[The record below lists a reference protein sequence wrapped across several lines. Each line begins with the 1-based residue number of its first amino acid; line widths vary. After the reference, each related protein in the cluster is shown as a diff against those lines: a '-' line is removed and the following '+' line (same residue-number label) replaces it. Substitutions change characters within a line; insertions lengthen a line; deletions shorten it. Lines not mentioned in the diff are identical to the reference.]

1 MPIKEYDRSKAVAY
15 AHQWAFSRNPAYYD
29 FSSLG
34 GDCTNFISQCLRAG
48 GAPMNYT
55 PTTGWFYN
63 SLSSRAP
70 AWTGVEQLYR
80 FLTQNKNAGPF
91 AHPAAQGEIRPGDI
105 IQLSFDGVRFSHS
118 LLAVEVNEGGS
129 YGRPEIL
136 VATHSDDSDYRPL
149 DSWIGVTRRYLHIAG
164 VR

>member
-1 MPIKEYDRSKAVAY
+1 MPARQYDRAKAIAY
-15 AHQWAFSRNPAYYD
+15 AHRWAYGRNPAYYD
-29 FSSLG
+29 FSALG

-55 PTTGWFYN
+55 PVTGWFYN
-63 SLSSRAP
+63 SAASRAP

-80 FLTQNKNAGPF
+80 FLTGNKGAGPY
-91 AHPAAQGEIRPGDI
+91 ALPGAPGDIRPGDI
-105 IQLSFDGVRFSHS
+105 VQLSFDAARFSHS
-118 LLAVEVNEGGS
+118 LLVVEVNEGPS
-129 YGRPEIL
+129 PESPEIL

-149 DSWIGVTRRYLHIAG
+149 DSWVGVTRRFLHIAG